1 MKTILIADDEEHLR
15 LLVATTLAGPE
26 YRILEARDGAEA
38 FDLAQRE
45 HPDLM
50 ILDWMMPQRT
60 GIEVLEA
67 LREDPAT
74 TTIPVILLTAKSQK
88 ADRNQAIVLGIR
100 GYLVKPFSPLQ
111 LIELVEKVL
120 GTEAPV

>member
-1 MKTILIADDEEHLR
+1 MKTLLIADDEEHLR
-15 LLVATTLAGPE
+15 LLVATTLSGPD
-26 YRILEARDGAEA
+26 YRIIEARDGDEA
-38 FDLAQRE
+38 FDLAHRE

-74 TTIPVILLTAKSQK
+74 TEIPVILLTAKAQK
-88 ADRNQAIVLGIR
+88 ADRNQALLLGIR
-100 GYLVKPFSPLQ
+100 GYLVKPFSPLD
-111 LIELVEKVL
+111 LIELVDKVL
-120 GTEAPV
+120 CTA